1 MDSLSL
7 FHFIL
12 SIALLVLYLFV
23 CTVALVG
30 SFTIYTR
37 YSKSRGKR
45 ESPLPPSPP
54 LSGVSILRPLK
65 GLDPQLEECLESAF
79 RQNYPQFEI
88 LLSVA
93 DDRDPAADVAKA
105 LIAKYPNVNAKLITG
120 NDFRECFSLTLQAPR
135 ILVPIQ
141 KSTT

>member
-1 MDSLSL
+1 MESR
-7 FHFIL
+7 FPFIL
-12 SIALLVLYLFV
+12 SIAFLLLYLFV
-23 CTVALVG
+23 CAIALVG

-45 ESPLPPSPP
+45 EASIPPSPP
-54 LSGVSILRPLK
+54 LPGVSILRPLK

-93 DDRDPAADVAKA
+93 DDRDPAANVAKA
-105 LIAKYPNVNAKLITG
+105 LIAKYPNVTTKLIIG
-120 NDFRECFSLTLQAPR
+120 MKYSEF
-135 ILVPIQ
+135 
-141 KSTT
+141 KY